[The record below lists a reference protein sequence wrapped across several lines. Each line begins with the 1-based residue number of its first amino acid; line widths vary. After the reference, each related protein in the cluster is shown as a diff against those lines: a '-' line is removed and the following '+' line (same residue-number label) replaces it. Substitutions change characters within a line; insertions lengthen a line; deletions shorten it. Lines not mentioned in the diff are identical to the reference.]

1 MQGIKLIEET
11 KTDNP
16 WGGKHI
22 IRKMQGYGYD
32 FRIVFDTEGDFPLR
46 QVFFEPTKC
55 KNEFQF
61 LFKPVYNPSFQEK
74 GIESISTVKLNV
86 EKLDEITAEFVNI
99 KEMFHELKEREA
111 ELFHE

>member
-1 MQGIKLIEET
+1 MISGLFL
-11 KTDNP
+11 
-16 WGGKHI
+16 
-22 IRKMQGYGYD
+22 IRKETVHYD
-32 FRIVFDTEGDFPLR
+32 KF
-46 QVFFEPTKC
+46 FFEPTKC
-55 KNEFQF
+55 KNEFHF

>member
-1 MQGIKLIEET
+1 MVSHQSTGKLKIAIDVCYNERET
-11 KTDNP
+11 
-16 WGGKHI
+16 
-22 IRKMQGYGYD
+22 
-32 FRIVFDTEGDFPLR
+32 LL
-46 QVFFEPTKC
+46 PTKC
-55 KNEFQF
+55 KNEFHF